1 MTSEWHSAPLT
12 PENLASYDAVLIAT
26 DHTCIDYRCIG
37 ARTGWWWIPATSYP
51 EGKLMPG

>member
-1 MTSEWHSAPLT
+1 MESAPLT